1 LRAFVLTILVYRLV
15 LQTVLMLA
23 NVQFLAL

>member
-1 LRAFVLTILVYRLV
+1 LIKKQTILAILVYRLV
-15 LQTVLMLA
+15 LQTVLA